1 MANRSVKAKL
11 LLSLALLRELLNK
24 IRYYKGVI
32 EKNIEKYRDYVSK
45 VSRIA
50 PERVKSVHRELEAL
64 EMFRLQLSRLEVFL
78 EAIILRI
85 ETLVSS
91 ENLVVAVKV
100 LQAIVDELKKS
111 LPYSVPFMSIVVDKL
126 DAIVRDIVVGS
137 RLLASSAKSMPLS
150 DEARKIVDEARKV
163 AKIEK

>member
-1 MANRSVKAKL
+1 MANRAIKAKL

-24 IRYYKGVI
+24 IKYYRGVI
-32 EKNIEKYRDYVSK
+32 EKNIEKYKEYISK
-45 VSRIA
+45 VSRIV
-50 PERVKSVHRELEAL
+50 PERAKVVHRELEAL

-100 LQAIVDELKKS
+100 LQTIVDELKKS

-126 DAIVRDIVVGS
+126 DAIVRDIVIGS
-137 RLLASSAKSMPLS
+137 RLLASSTKSAAVS
-150 DEARKIVDEARKV
+150 DEVRKIVDEARKV
-163 AKIEK
+163 VKVEK